1 MRPRGPC
8 YDFFRRPLVGAEIRK
23 RRPSNQGGCH
33 GFCEKHS
40 SITLN
45 MIVDLLDSE
54 EIVSSPACLS
64 RSFKWVSSMR
74 WEKGVVPEQDMIIV
88 CQDKAAEQTAAL
100 YPQSFLIVLAD
111 GEPAQALEKVLH
123 QALVIKHSAA
133 SVNLLQKLQNYF
145 LSIQGVAQ
153 RAEPGTR
160 VARRHP
166 DRPAEKQRHAGSA
179 PAALRRRPFA
189 CRKVRLQRGHAPVQD
204 VPYAREGG
212 AQQRLHAA
220 PPARVPERNERQ
232 HLRGERAHPVR
243 GERPFVRARPAREG
257 PHPPGSATCSRCSP
271 TFCL

>member
-1 MRPRGPC
+1 M
-8 YDFFRRPLVGAEIRK
+8 
-23 RRPSNQGGCH
+23 
-33 GFCEKHS
+33 
-40 SITLN
+40 
-45 MIVDLLDSE
+45 
-54 EIVSSPACLS
+54 
-64 RSFKWVSSMR
+64 
-74 WEKGVVPEQDMIIV
+74 
-88 CQDKAAEQTAAL
+88 
-100 YPQSFLIVLAD
+100 
-111 GEPAQALEKVLH
+111 
-123 QALVIKHSAA
+123 
-133 SVNLLQKLQNYF
+133 
-145 LSIQGVAQ
+145 AQ

-257 PHPPGSATCSRCSP
+257 PHRRAARPVQDVRRRFVSEGRQGLRPPSHLAILDLFAVQRAHLRTKKGPKTTPPS
-271 TFCL
+271 